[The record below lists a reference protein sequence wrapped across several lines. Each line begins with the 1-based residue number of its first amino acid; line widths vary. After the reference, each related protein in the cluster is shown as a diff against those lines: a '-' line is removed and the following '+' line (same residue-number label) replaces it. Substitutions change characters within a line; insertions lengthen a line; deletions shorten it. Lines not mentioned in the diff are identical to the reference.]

1 MKGLESG
8 QWRCALSASNG
19 GRGREQRE
27 CLWYEGQRY
36 LLPRACKT
44 IGEGITEEE
53 KEQHFHSGLSN
64 SKALGIIFIT
74 ESRTILWIYFGLNTS
89 WTPTMKVMNL
99 KNHCSSMTCTN
110 TAIWNINVCDGFYQT
125 CTFWRIF
132 WCCYCRQ
139 RISRSFTVEY
149 DVSYMEIS
157 CHHGL
162 LRFGVL

>member
-44 IGEGITEEE
+44 IGEGITEGE

-64 SKALGIIFIT
+64 SKANYIVNLFWLEYLLNSHY
-74 ESRTILWIYFGLNTS
+74 ESHELKKTLQFYDLYKYS
-89 WTPTMKVMNL
+89 NL
-99 KNHCSSMTCTN
+99 K
-110 TAIWNINVCDGFYQT
+110 Y
-125 CTFWRIF
+125 
-132 WCCYCRQ
+132 
-139 RISRSFTVEY
+139 
-149 DVSYMEIS
+149 
-157 CHHGL
+157 
-162 LRFGVL
+162 